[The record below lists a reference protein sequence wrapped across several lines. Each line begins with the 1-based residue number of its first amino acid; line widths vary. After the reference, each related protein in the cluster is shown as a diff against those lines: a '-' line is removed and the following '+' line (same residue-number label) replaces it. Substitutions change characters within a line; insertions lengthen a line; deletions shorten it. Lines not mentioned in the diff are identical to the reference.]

1 MSSLDR
7 APASALT
14 PETPPDSR
22 DEVPVIVL
30 KFGSSVLRSAADLP
44 DVVTEIYR
52 KVREGVRVVA
62 VVSALG
68 DATDR
73 LFAEAEEHGCPHDNP
88 HGPAYVSLG
97 EQATV
102 ALLAMACDRA
112 GLSVRGLAPHELR
125 LTARGD
131 PFDAQPVALA
141 QRLRDLARA
150 GDSDVLIVPGFVA
163 IDDEDRIVLLGRGG
177 SDLTA
182 VYLAHCLGA
191 PVRLIK
197 DVDGVYDRDP
207 HEDRGALRFGMVSWE
222 AARSVAGVLV
232 QPKAL
237 EFAERNGLELQV
249 SALGRTS
256 ATWIGRA
263 SARPE
268 PAHRPRRLRVAL
280 AGCGV
285 VGGGLLQRL
294 SRHPDEFEVTAVLVR
309 DAGKTRDV
317 MVPQGLLTTGPEV
330 LLESRPDVLVDVLS
344 SGMVG
349 ATLTARALSAGITVV
364 SANKQAVA
372 LMLPTFEPPARGESA
387 QLFYSAAVGGGAP
400 LIEAVRRAR
409 AGGEIA
415 VVEGVL
421 NGTVNFILER
431 LARGGDFGEAVA
443 AAQAAGLA
451 EADPSADLSGEDA
464 AAKLRILAHE
474 AFGRGWEEEAVSCT
488 ALTVRV
494 AEAARRE
501 PHRQVSRVE
510 VVDGRLTASI
520 DIVPCS
526 QGPLAAVRSDRN
538 MIRVERADGAVI
550 AAQGRGAGRWPTV
563 ESVFA
568 DLIDI
573 WRLGAP
579 APEPRT

>member
-1 MSSLDR
+1 MSSGDL
-7 APASALT
+7 APASEPASRFD
-14 PETPPDSR
+14 PETRPVSR
-22 DEVPVIVL
+22 DECPVIVL
-30 KFGSSVLRSAADLP
+30 KFGSSVLRSADDLP

-73 LFAEAEEHGCPHDNP
+73 LFAEAEQHGCPHDNP

-112 GLSVRGLAPHELR
+112 GLSVRGLTPHELQ
-125 LTARGD
+125 LTAHGD

-141 QRLRDLARA
+141 QRLLDLARA

-222 AARSVAGVLV
+222 EARSVAGVLV

-263 SARPE
+263 SA
-268 PAHRPRRLRVAL
+268 RPRRLRVAL

-317 MVPQGLLTTGPEV
+317 AVPQGLLTTGPEV

-344 SGMVG
+344 CGIAG

-372 LMLPTFEPPARGESA
+372 LMLPTFEPSARGESA

-409 AGGEIA
+409 AAGEIA

-474 AFGRGWEEEAVSCT
+474 AFGRGWEGEALSCT

-510 VVDGRLTASI
+510 IVDGRLTASI

-526 QGPLAAVRSDRN
+526 QGPLPAVRSDRN